1 MKILDEKFK
10 NNLLRYVFQCFLAT
24 VTISAVLMFLNVITE
39 TAIIAALGASTFIIF
54 TMPNSYSS
62 DPRRLIGGYFVGI
75 SVGMF
80 FSILLELNV
89 YLINFSNDINQLVIF
104 GAISVGILIFIMT
117 ITNTEHAPAACI
129 SLGLVINPWSLETI
143 IFIIVAI
150 VWLYKIKRILQPY
163 LIDLRSNIE

>member
-104 GAISVGILIFIMT
+104 GAISVGISIFIMT
-117 ITNTEHAPAACI
+117 ITNTEHAPATGI

-150 VWLYKIKRILQPY
+150 VWLYTIKRILQPY